1 MITTTSTVLHDGERN
16 VSMLFSGM
24 SDGVGQE
31 TNVVKVDVTLLTPA
45 CKRVSI
51 VGVSYEVSGG
61 LVVLA
66 WEATDPIPFDQLA
79 FSGERDYRRFNG
91 FTVPVDLGG
100 GVTGN
105 IVLSTI
111 GFDIG
116 SSYSFSL
123 DMLKKF

>member
-1 MITTTSTVLHDGERN
+1 MITTTVTVLHDGERN
-16 VSMLFSGM
+16 VSMLFSGV

-31 TNVVKVDVTLLTPA
+31 TNVAKVDVTAFTPP

-51 VGVSYEVSGG
+51 TSVFYEVSGG

-79 FSGERDYRRFNG
+79 FGGERDYRRFNG
-91 FTVPVDLGG
+91 VTVPVDVGG

-111 GFDIG
+111 GFDVG